1 MVWWW
6 ITGAALGAI
15 GLAVIGNEIEK
26 NEKAQREYEEKKIKY
41 YENIEELK
49 QGIEKEKERNRKG
62 YDNFDNLVQLHCL
75 SFKNGDYAYKAKE
88 DLKSIINND
97 YIAID
102 KIKEKQKELYIQIK
116 NKFFKYNLINNIKDV
131 YNIKYKRNQCI
142 FELKNLNTK
151 KLKLQEIIAQY
162 NEYVKTIRTEQADIY
177 NKTKN
182 PKLSNEEL
190 NKLHSLLKEK
200 KSEKLE
206 KIKMIEIIKKELKDI
221 TNKLEKLDNLNKE
234 LKNIISINEYENFLD
249 LEETKKVIS
258 EDIKKKKHE
267 LYEFKKDVQDFNE
280 YTKNLKEYIRDNCG
294 NGGRMWYE
302 RLESRIAEKR
312 R

>member
-116 NKFFKYNLINNIKDV
+116 NKFFKYNLVLNINTSGLLEGQQLLGHLFSTI
-131 YNIKYKRNQCI
+131 C
-142 FELKNLNTK
+142 LKSFSYGT
-151 KLKLQEIIAQY
+151 
-162 NEYVKTIRTEQADIY
+162 TM
-177 NKTKN
+177 
-182 PKLSNEEL
+182 S
-190 NKLHSLLKEK
+190 K
-200 KSEKLE
+200 KS
-206 KIKMIEIIKKELKDI
+206 
-221 TNKLEKLDNLNKE
+221 
-234 LKNIISINEYENFLD
+234 
-249 LEETKKVIS
+249 
-258 EDIKKKKHE
+258 
-267 LYEFKKDVQDFNE
+267 
-280 YTKNLKEYIRDNCG
+280 
-294 NGGRMWYE
+294 
-302 RLESRIAEKR
+302 A
-312 R
+312 